1 MSCCYGQQIQRTFYH
16 VPKVLWSDRWGD
28 CLYWHSRSALN
39 GMMQTLP
46 SVFLL
51 NLQSLFPWHCTEY
64 FSNDPEDHLP
74 SASSPR
80 KARTVNPSSILTAHY
95 YCSDYLVIVLVIMH
109 SQDVLSAAEKQKYY
123 RKSPSGS
130 MQLVSTTRNCL
141 QLGSPGQLCTAV
153 TDRDVWTV
161 EGCRGPR
168 LSLGTPLQGLGG
180 RHPQRQKDRGKE
192 WE

>member
-1 MSCCYGQQIQRTFYH
+1 MANKSTENILPCAKGS
-16 VPKVLWSDRWGD
+16 LWSGRWGD

-39 GMMQTLP
+39 GMMQTLL

-51 NLQSLFPWHCTEY
+51 NLQPLFPWHCTEY

-74 SASSPR
+74 SPSSPR
-80 KARTVNPSSILTAHY
+80 KARTVNPTSILTAHY

-130 MQLVSTTRNCL
+130 MQLVSATRNCL
-141 QLGSPGQLCTAV
+141 QLGSSGQFCTAV
-153 TDRDVWTV
+153 TDRDAWTV

-168 LSLGTPLQGLGG
+168 GHHCKDLGG
-180 RHPQRQKDRGKE
+180 GGHPQRQKDRGKK